1 MDTSVYIFVIILD
14 VFIVFTIFAI
24 YFYVLFRYFI
34 HEIES
39 NSIIMFFKKHIEFY
53 KNVFTLVKQYSKT
66 DINNIKN
73 SLETNVNDT
82 MNVHSETDFTIGT
95 ILILSTILGLFV
107 ITLVY
112 FGFYYKKIIAQVSL
126 FNIIITIFINII
138 LIIGFELLFLYFVYC
153 NLDVVNIGKIL
164 NVL

>member
-1 MDTSVYIFVIILD
+1 MDTSVYIFVILLD

-24 YFYVLFRYFI
+24 YFYVLFRYFL

-39 NSIIMFFKKHIEFY
+39 NSIIMFFKTHIQFY

-66 DINNIKN
+66 DVNDIKN
-73 SLETNVNDT
+73 SLQSNVNNT
-82 MNVHSETDFTIGT
+82 LNIHSETDFSIGT
-95 ILILSTILGLFV
+95 ILILSTILGLFA

-112 FGFYYKKIIAQVSL
+112 FGLYYKKIIAQVSL
-126 FNIIITIFINII
+126 FNIIFTIFINII

-153 NLDVVNIGKIL
+153 NLDVVNIGEIL